1 MVHVIIISL
10 ILNLLIQMKI
20 DKSDLDLYLMKLDK
34 ILVTI
39 SKNQLFVL

>member
-1 MVHVIIISL
+1 MVHVKITSL

-20 DKSDLDLYLMKLDK
+20 DKYESDLVLMKLDK
-34 ILVTI
+34 ILVTR